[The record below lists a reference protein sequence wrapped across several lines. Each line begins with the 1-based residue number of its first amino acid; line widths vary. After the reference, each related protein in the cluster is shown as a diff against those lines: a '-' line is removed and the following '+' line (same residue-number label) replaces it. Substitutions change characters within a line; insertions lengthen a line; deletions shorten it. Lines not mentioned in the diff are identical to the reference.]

1 MDENRAPGSAALAC
15 RAKRH
20 SCSDCSLAWEAVV
33 LQTRPMSYEEMVA
46 ELRNLVG
53 ERIAVSMAL
62 QQFGPAD
69 GYLADFSGRVEPI
82 DDPIP
87 GVDFPV
93 HYVRVGERGFGIPRA
108 MFDRAEWVTTAGQ
121 RELEIGVGDVRVGI
135 TKCDASDERRKT
147 GSRRSAAFGVPHPVL
162 DSRRPPVSSPCGRP
176 YGRHPRH
183 FTCHAPKSAQGISA
197 RHGVHPWQSQARPAI
212 FGTRSAG
219 LGSVAISS
227 ATSEATRPSPGSV
240 SRRSISSAST

>member
-1 MDENRAPGSAALAC
+1 MAAGPVRQISFHTPSLRSGHESVLC
-15 RAKRH
+15 RPPAGGARVVRGC
-20 SCSDCSLAWEAVV
+20 CSSREAQFQAGALLAWEAVV
-33 LQTRPMSYEEMVA
+33 LQTRPMSYEEMVV

-183 FTCHAPKSAQGISA
+183 FHLPRAK
-197 RHGVHPWQSQARPAI
+197 V
-212 FGTRSAG
+212 
-219 LGSVAISS
+219 
-227 ATSEATRPSPGSV
+227 SP
-240 SRRSISSAST
+240 RD

>member
-1 MDENRAPGSAALAC
+1 MRLGKSISITPCFRRTREC
-15 RAKRH
+15 RARSLLDPLPTPEAGIHCDDVARH
-20 SCSDCSLAWEAVV
+20 SRCIVPCRRRFARQTCSRLSPRTGSRGKSVAVARLPWWAARCS
-33 LQTRPMSYEEMVA
+33 QTRPGRPWTVTS
-46 ELRNLVG
+46 R
-53 ERIAVSMAL
+53 
-62 QQFGPAD
+62 D
-69 GYLADFSGRVEPI
+69 GTRV
-82 DDPIP
+82 
-87 GVDFPV
+87 
-93 HYVRVGERGFGIPRA
+93 RA
-108 MFDRAEWVTTAGQ
+108 W
-121 RELEIGVGDVRVGI
+121 
-135 TKCDASDERRKT
+135 SS
-147 GSRRSAAFGVPHPVL
+147 SRRSAAFGVPHPVL